1 MYAACLYEA
10 MVTWVFFLDNNN
22 YYYTIAPQ
30 IIKDNGQIILL
41 SHKINH
47 TGGPPSDANPVLS
60 SILTERAMETIR
72 LLRKELERCHADL
85 QTDEELFAEKVD
97 ELSEVQSAY
106 SQLVREKERLEEM
119 WLAAQEKEGNM

>member
-1 MYAACLYEA
+1 M
-10 MVTWVFFLDNNN
+10 FFLDNNN

-47 TGGPPSDANPVLS
+47 TGGPPSDTNPVLS

-97 ELSEVQSAY
+97 ELSEVQSTY
-106 SQLVREKERLEEM
+106 SQLLREKERLEEM